1 MRKIVFQNLSIAF
14 LSKAIG
20 LLTFIFIARSLSEND
35 YGIYIYIIMVMSL
48 LPLLQLGSL
57 HGTSILLPKHIANSN
72 ENEVELFVYSNIIS
86 HIIQFLTVFTLFF
99 IDINLNGLIII
110 VIGAN
115 FFFSLYTQ
123 NAIGF
128 LNSNQEFQKANII
141 KASEQLLKPT
151 LVLIF
156 FYFFRNI
163 ESIFISQLLATFFIL
178 LISILI
184 VPIKFIRIDTRR
196 FKEKAVEIYK
206 IGFFL
211 FIVWAIDLIFRTAD
225 RWFISEFYSLE
236 ELATYGFT
244 SSLALNIWVIAMVFF
259 EPFSQILYS
268 LVAEKKYIDVK
279 KIVKKT
285 NNKLYVLI
293 FIVSLIAILIYP
305 YVLDL
310 VIKKYYGTESLFI
323 VLVISSVL
331 LSINNM
337 YIYYLTSNNFHFVLL
352 KYQAIVLALNL
363 LLNSIFVFYH
373 VDILYY
379 SYSTIF
385 SLVIYFILVRRFYN
399 LDISKKTNKKY
410 YLKI

>member
-1 MRKIVFQNLSIAF
+1 MRKIVLQNLSIA
-14 LSKAIG
+14 LVSKAIG
-20 LLTFIFIARSLSEND
+20 FLSFVFIAKSLSEND
-35 YGIYIYIIMVMSL
+35 YGIYIYIIMIISL
-48 LPLLQLGSL
+48 LPLLQLGSMQ
-57 HGTSILLPKHIANSN
+57 GSIILLPKHIANPN

-86 HIIQFLTVFTLFF
+86 HIIQFGAVFTLFLF
-99 IDINLNGLIII
+99 DIDLNRLIIL

-115 FFFSLYTQ
+115 FFLSLYTQ
-123 NAIGF
+123 NALGY

-141 KASEQLLKPT
+141 KAFEQLLKPT

-196 FKEKAVEIYK
+196 FKEKVAAIYK

-211 FIVWAIDLIFRTAD
+211 YIVWAIDIIFRTAD
-225 RWFISEFYSLE
+225 RWFISKFYSLE

-244 SSLALNIWVIAMVFF
+244 SSLALNIWLIAMVFF
-259 EPFSQILYS
+259 EPYGQILYT

-279 KIVKKT
+279 KIIQRT

-293 FIVSLIAILIYP
+293 FIVSIIAIIVYP
-305 YVLDL
+305 YVLEL
-310 VIKKYYGTESLFI
+310 VIKKYYGTEILFF

-337 YIYYLTSNNFHFVLL
+337 YIYYMVSNNFHFVLL

-363 LLNSIFVFYH
+363 LLNGIFVFFH
-373 VDILYY
+373 MDILYY
-379 SYSTIF
+379 SYSTIL
-385 SLVIYFILVRRFYN
+385 SLLIYFILVRRFYN
-399 LDISKKTNKKY
+399 FDISNKTR
-410 YLKI
+410 LSII